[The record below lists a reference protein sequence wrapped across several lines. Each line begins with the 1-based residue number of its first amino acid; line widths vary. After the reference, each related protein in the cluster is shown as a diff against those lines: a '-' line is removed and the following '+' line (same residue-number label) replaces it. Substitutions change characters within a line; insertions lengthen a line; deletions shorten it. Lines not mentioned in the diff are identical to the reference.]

1 MSHSIWRR
9 CIAGFLLLTSTSA
22 FAFAQSEGAKA
33 SSPESDTF
41 WIFLTTDKTTEGIDR
56 SEIAK
61 MQEAHL
67 GNFRALQ
74 KAGKLLTAGP
84 MADPDKKRRGIVVLT
99 ATDSKTLPSLFELDP
114 LVKQGFLAVDP
125 SPMEIAVGSFSK
137 DADPNKFAE
146 YRLVVL
152 EKSASEDQEIDDKT
166 KSKNL
171 SYCNSIH
178 DAERLCF
185 AGWLN
190 DPKRSRRGILIF
202 RKLEDTKLKPLLD
215 DLPAVK
221 SSKWSA
227 TTYPLYMTDGIVK

>member
-1 MSHSIWRR
+1 MSRLFWVRG
-9 CIAGFLLLTSTSA
+9 IACWLLFPGITAIL
-22 FAFAQSEGAKA
+22 FAQSETAGDG
-33 SSPESDTF
+33 SHQGDSF
-41 WIFLTTDKTTEGIDR
+41 WIFLTTDKSTEGIDR

-67 GNFRALQ
+67 VNFRNLH

-84 MADPDKKRRGIVVLT
+84 MADPEKKKRGIVVLT
-99 ATDSKTLPSLFELDP
+99 ATDSKSLPSLFEPDP
-114 LVKQGFLAVDP
+114 LVKQGFLAVDAIQ
-125 SPMEIAVGSFSK
+125 MEIAVGSFSK

-152 EKSASEDQEIDDKT
+152 EKTASEEKEIDDKT
-166 KSKNL
+166 KLDNL

-178 DAERLCF
+178 DPDRLCF

-190 DPKRSRRGILIF
+190 ETKRSRRGVLIF
-202 RKLEDTKLKPLLD
+202 RKLDDDKLKPLVD

-227 TTYPLYMTDGIVK
+227 TTFPLYMTDGIVK